1 MTSSFVKK
9 FIDLK
14 NSPLYFTYEYPQV
27 NPSPENLVARPASPL
42 VKLYF
47 PLRQHAH
54 QSLDEAQLYW
64 RTAHGPLIRSMAPA
78 MAASGNLFKAAN
90 GTDLF
95 HTKGNEGFLQ
105 FGGKETN
112 CTTPDIGE

>member
-1 MTSSFVKK
+1 MHRIILAAGLIALAAACSPKPAEKAETPTVTPGAPGDMVLNWTCENGDSFRMT
-9 FIDLK
+9 I
-14 NSPLYFTYEYPQV
+14 
-27 NPSPENLVARPASPL
+27 
-42 VKLYF
+42 
-47 PLRQHAH
+47 
-54 QSLDEAQLYW
+54 LDDRADFLFKDGI
-64 RTAHGPLIRSMAPA
+64 TATMAPA

-112 CTTPDIGE
+112 CTTPDLGE

>member
-1 MTSSFVKK
+1 MIRTILAVGLIALAASCSPKPAEKAEATAPAPGEAGDVSNWTCENGDSFRMTL
-9 FIDLK
+9 IDDRADFLFK
-14 NSPLYFTYEYPQV
+14 
-27 NPSPENLVARPASPL
+27 
-42 VKLYF
+42 
-47 PLRQHAH
+47 
-54 QSLDEAQLYW
+54 DGI
-64 RTAHGPLIRSMAPA
+64 TATMAPA

-90 GTDLF
+90 GTDIF

>member
-1 MTSSFVKK
+1 MLRTVLAVGLIALAASCSPKPAEKADAPATPPEAGATVDVSNWTCENGDSFRLTIFEERVDFLFKDG
-9 FIDLK
+9 I
-14 NSPLYFTYEYPQV
+14 
-27 NPSPENLVARPASPL
+27 
-42 VKLYF
+42 
-47 PLRQHAH
+47 
-54 QSLDEAQLYW
+54 
-64 RTAHGPLIRSMAPA
+64 TATMAPA